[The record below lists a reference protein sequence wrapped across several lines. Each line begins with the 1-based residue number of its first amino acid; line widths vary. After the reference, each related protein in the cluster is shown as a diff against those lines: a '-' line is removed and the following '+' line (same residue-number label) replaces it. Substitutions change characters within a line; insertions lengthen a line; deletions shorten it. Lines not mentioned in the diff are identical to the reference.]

1 MNMLRLCPSCC
12 ARECPPDR
20 TVCEK
25 CYPRV
30 AECKQLQQELES
42 TADKLSNAWLLL
54 DDIARGIRDSN
65 QTRQAAVAML
75 MAQQAPGWKGKLV
88 NVNRTPEPR
97 YCGQC
102 GSDHRGVDSGGVCWK
117 CREDILGW
125 GQDQYDGPTEEVE
138 DVMCPACGGTGEAP
152 DNGTNMGEC
161 DECCGSGLMA

>member
-1 MNMLRLCPSCC
+1 MNMLRLCPKCC

-75 MAQQAPGWKGKLV
+75 MAQQAPGWKDKLCA
-88 NVNRTPEPR
+88 NALWNADLPSPRTCEM
-97 YCGQC
+97 CGIGAC
-102 GSDHRGVDSGGVCWK
+102 K
-117 CREDILGW
+117 LGIRRKGW
-125 GQDQYDGPTEEVE
+125 HK
-138 DVMCPACGGTGEAP
+138 
-152 DNGTNMGEC
+152 
-161 DECCGSGLMA
+161 